1 MKSTLFRTLAIST
14 LLALA
19 PAAFAADA
27 QPATK
32 ADKKEK
38 PAAAC
43 EACKDGCKCEPGQCK
58 CDAKKKDK
66 EKRVVLTGSH
76 IPQRVTKHG
85 RITTGISPVVVY
97 TADDLKGTGETDI
110 AAALRKLSPALH

>member
-1 MKSTLFRTLAIST
+1 MKKSLLPVLTFSA
-14 LLALA
+14 LLALV
-19 PAAFAADA
+19 PTAFATDA

-85 RITTGISPVVVY
+85 RITNGISPVVVY
-97 TADDLKGTGETDI
+97 SASDLESTGETSV